1 MRNKSIFNIGLL
13 FIVIILGLAN
23 SGLHPVSSSA
33 GYTGAPGDSNCVSCH
48 VGSDPE
54 INGNITI
61 IGLPDTIITNKTYRI
76 TVTIS
81 NPDSV
86 AKKAGFQLVA
96 LTGTNLNAGSMS
108 NNSSGSN
115 IRIVSGGKTYLGH
128 APADTFP
135 ISRTLSYSV
144 DWTSPGTLSINPVIK
159 FYVSGIIANGDNS
172 NSGDKY
178 VAISKQIPILKTAT
192 PLSINILDVT
202 SAKCIDSSNGAAKA
216 VPTGGSG
223 GYTYLWSNGVTT
235 SENTMMRPGENS
247 VTVTDNSGASVSAN
261 VTIPSPPAIM
271 ISFEAPPVCDSS
283 NLGSITALPSGG
295 IGNYTYL
302 WSNGSSSNVLTGVN
316 TGRYSITVSDQNN
329 CPKVNEVDLDVIPP
343 IKISKTISVPSCF
356 GQNNGA
362 ISLLVSG
369 GKPGYTY
376 KWSNAK
382 TIEKITNL
390 KAGWYSVKVSDLAGC
405 VKNDSFFI
413 QDPPPIELDIT
424 EKTDPICYEGKSGSI
439 SIRAVGGNPDYQFM
453 WSDGSVTSGI
463 KSQIR
468 NLSAGIYTVT
478 VTDLLDC
485 TFANEIEI
493 KQPEKLALSPNIKNV
508 DCHGGSDGTINVN
521 VSGTQNPLLYQW
533 TNTDSL
539 KSIENLTAGW
549 YYVSVT
555 DSINKCFTSDSFFVS
570 QPDPLVLIIDTIINN
585 ICKDNAKGLISLT
598 VEGGTKKYNY
608 RWSNN
613 DTTALIDNLK
623 AGVYDYIVF
632 DSNGCE
638 LKGNITVN
646 EPEGIK
652 IRLDTLKKPI
662 CKEVG
667 NGFIT
672 IQIQNH
678 EGPYS
683 INWSN
688 GSIETTNQNLFE
700 GKYSVNVTD
709 SLGCTVTDTFLIESN
724 PGFNLP
730 EIDVVHVKCFGDS
743 TGSLS
748 VKSDTL
754 IRYLWSTG
762 DSTNTLVSLPAGK
775 YALSGTD
782 KNGCKSITDSVTIIQ
797 PSKIIAELLSS
808 DTLVCP
814 ESKNGN
820 ITVKAIGGKDSL
832 SYNWSTGD
840 TLSRISSLSPGI
852 YTVTITDKNLC
863 KSINSYQIKPTDS
876 LRIKEKKV
884 VDIFCNSENVGSI
897 EFIAIGGIGTLTYA
911 WSDSSASGSLL
922 TGLAKGVYTV
932 TVTDSKGCAVSDTFI
947 INKVDSLLITSKV
960 TNETISGKKDGKV
973 ELNINGGTEPYL
985 IIWSN
990 GRVGATV
997 ENMPPGLHNY
1007 YIEDKNKCRQTGFVV
1022 IGGGLCLLSAKIKSI
1037 KHATCFN
1044 GTDGKVEIDI
1054 TGGFTNYNIEIFS
1067 SKGLYTL
1074 PLDSLQP
1081 DKYTMIISDSANCSA
1096 LITNVIIKSINPSM
1110 VLDKIIINGASST
1123 SLKNGRMEAIMKSGS
1138 APFKF
1143 LWFKDGLKIGDSSII
1158 ENLSE
1163 GIYHLIVTDTSGCE
1177 LRINNIQLPVM
1188 TSTEDIL
1195 HEGIKLYPNPVS
1207 DILYLENP
1215 AETSVRGYEIL
1226 NASGQLLAKSMD
1238 LPAEKNIMV
1247 KDLHSGS
1254 ILKSGLYYIRIYI
1267 DDKIITKKFIVIK

>member
-1 MRNKSIFNIGLL
+1 M
-13 FIVIILGLAN
+13 VIILGLAN

-48 VGSDPE
+48 VGSNPE
-54 INGNITI
+54 INGSITI

-76 TVTIS
+76 TITIS

-115 IRIVSGGKTYLGH
+115 IRIVSGGKTFLGH

-135 ISRTLSYSV
+135 TSRTLSYSV
-144 DWTSPGTLSINPVIK
+144 DWTSPGTLSINPIIK
-159 FYVSGIIANGDNS
+159 FYASGIIANGDN
-172 NSGDKY
+172 NTSGDKY
-178 VAISKQIPILKTAT
+178 VAISKQIPILKAAT
-192 PLSINILDVT
+192 PLSVNIIDVT

-235 SENTMMRPGENS
+235 SENTIMRPGENA
-247 VTVTDNSGASVSAN
+247 VTVTDNSGTSVSVN
-261 VTIPSPPAIM
+261 VTIPSPPAIS
-271 ISFEAPPVCDSS
+271 ISFEAPPVCDTS
-283 NLGSITALPSGG
+283 NSGIITALPSGG

-302 WSNGSSSNVLTGVN
+302 WSNGSTSNVLTGVN
-316 TGRYSITVSDQNN
+316 VGRYFITVTDQNA
-329 CPKVNEVDLDVIPP
+329 CSEVKEKDLEIIPP

-369 GKPGYTY
+369 GNPGYTY
-376 KWSNAK
+376 KWSNEK
-382 TIEKITNL
+382 TSEKITNL

-405 VKNDSFFI
+405 VKTDSFYI
-413 QDPPPIELDIT
+413 QEPPPIELDIT
-424 EKTDPICYEGKSGSI
+424 EKIDPICYEGKSGSI
-439 SIRAVGGNPDYQFM
+439 SIRAFGGNPDYQFV
-453 WSDGSVTSGI
+453 WSDGSVTSGV

-468 NLSAGIYTVT
+468 NLSAGLYTVT

-485 TFANEIEI
+485 TFVNEIGI

-521 VSGTQNPLLYQW
+521 ISGTQNPLLYQW
-533 TNTDSL
+533 SNSGSL
-539 KSIENLTAGW
+539 KSIENLAAGI
-549 YYVSVT
+549 YFVTVT

-570 QPDPLVLIIDTIINN
+570 QPDPLVLKIDTIINN

-608 RWSNN
+608 KWSNN
-613 DTTALIDNLK
+613 DTTALIDNLR
-623 AGVYDYIVF
+623 AGDYNYIVL

-638 LKGNITVN
+638 LKGNITVK

-652 IRLDTLKKPI
+652 IRLDSLKKPI

-667 NGFIT
+667 NGFLS
-672 IQIQNH
+672 IQVQNH
-678 EGPYS
+678 QGPYS

-688 GSIETTNQNLFE
+688 GSNETTNQNLFE
-700 GKYSVNVTD
+700 GKYFVNVTD
-709 SLGCTVTDTFLIESN
+709 SLGCIGSDTFFIESN

-730 EIDVVHVKCFGDS
+730 EIDVMHVNCFGDS
-743 TGSLS
+743 SGRLTI
-748 VKSDTL
+748 KNDTL
-754 IRYLWSTG
+754 LRYLWSTG
-762 DSTNTLVSLPAGK
+762 DSTNSLVSLPAGK
-775 YALSGTD
+775 YALTGTD
-782 KNGCKSITDSVTIIQ
+782 KNGCKSITDTVSIIQ
-797 PSKIIAELLSS
+797 PSKIISELLPS

-814 ESKNGN
+814 QSKNGS

-863 KSINSYQIKPTDS
+863 KSINSYQIKSTDS
-876 LRIKEKKV
+876 LSIKEKKV
-884 VDIFCNSENVGSI
+884 KDIFCTSENVGSI

-911 WSDSSASGSLL
+911 WSDTSASGSVL
-922 TGLAKGVYTV
+922 TGLAKGIYTV
-932 TVTDSKGCAVSDTFI
+932 TVTDSKGCAVSDTFT

-990 GRVGATV
+990 GRIGATV

-1054 TGGFTNYNIEIFS
+1054 TGGFTNYKIEIFS
-1067 SKGLYTL
+1067 TKGLYSL

-1081 DKYTMIISDSANCSA
+1081 DKYTLIISDSANCSA
-1096 LITNVIIKSINPSM
+1096 LITNVIIKSVNPSI
-1110 VLDKIIINGASST
+1110 VLDKIIVNGPSST

-1138 APFKF
+1138 FPFKF
-1143 LWFKDGLKIGDSSII
+1143 SWYKDGLKIGDSSII
-1158 ENLSE
+1158 ENLSA
-1163 GIYHLIVTDTSGCE
+1163 GIYQLIVTDTSGCE
-1177 LRINNIQLPVM
+1177 LNINNIQLPVT
-1188 TSTEDIL
+1188 TSSEDIFF
-1195 HEGIKLYPNPVS
+1195 EGIKLYPNPVT
-1207 DILYLENP
+1207 DILYLENS
-1215 AETSVRGYEIL
+1215 TGRYVRGYEII
-1226 NASGQLLAKSMD
+1226 NASGQLLSKSLD
-1238 LPAEKNIMV
+1238 LTSEKNIEI
-1247 KDLHSGS
+1247 KDFNLEPS
-1254 ILKSGLYYIRIYI
+1254 LNSGLYYIRLYI
-1267 DDKIITKKFIVIK
+1267 DDKIITRKFIVIK